1 MKLDTTLRTHR
12 TQILDDASAEL
23 AQLQL
28 HHYETAGPEF
38 TRARLESLYDLV
50 QSAIDHRDVAAIIAY
65 ADAVAEERFAAG
77 FDVSEVQHAFNVLES
92 TMWRLVVPA
101 EAPEDLAESVGLLS
115 TVFGIAKD
123 ALARRYVSLAS
134 KHRVTSLDLS
144 ALFAGTNSLA
154 GAAEQIDG

>member
-1 MKLDTTLRTHR
+1 MKLDTILRTHR
-12 TQILDDASAEL
+12 EQILADASTEL

-28 HHYETAGPEF
+28 HHYESAGPDF
-38 TRARLESLYDLV
+38 TRERLENLYDLV
-50 QSAIDHRDVAAIIAY
+50 LAAIDHRDVAAIVAY
-65 ADAVAEERFAAG
+65 ADAVAEERFTAG
-77 FDVSEVQHAFNVLES
+77 FDVSEVQHAFNMLES
-92 TMWRLVVPA
+92 SMWRVVVPA
-101 EAPEDLAESVGLLS
+101 EDPDDLAEAVGLLS

-154 GAAEQIDG
+154 GAADEIS

>member
-1 MKLDTTLRTHR
+1 MKLDTILRTHR
-12 TQILDDASAEL
+12 DHILDDASAEL

-28 HHYETAGPEF
+28 HHYESAGPDF

-50 QSAIDHRDVAAIIAY
+50 LTAIAHRDVAAIIAY
-65 ADAVAEERFAAG
+65 ADAVAEERFTAG
-77 FDVSEVQHAFNVLES
+77 FDVSEVQHAFNMLES
-92 TMWRLVVPA
+92 AMWRQVVPV
-101 EAPEDLAESVGLLS
+101 EDPEDLAESVGLLS

-134 KHRVTSLDLS
+134 KHRVTSLDLR

-154 GAAEQIDG
+154 GAADQIEA